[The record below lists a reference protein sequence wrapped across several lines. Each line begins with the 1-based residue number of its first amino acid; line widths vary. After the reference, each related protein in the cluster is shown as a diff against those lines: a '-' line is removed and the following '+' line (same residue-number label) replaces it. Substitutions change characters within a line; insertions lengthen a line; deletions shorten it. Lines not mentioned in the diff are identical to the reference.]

1 MIAEIDR
8 LGVPGDVVEVAD
20 GYARNYL
27 LPRRRAVMPTEHNI
41 ACYAKLKREYA
52 LKATERK
59 KQALRIKE
67 EIDDRL
73 LLFARKADDEGHL
86 YGSVRAEDIA
96 ALIEEELEVTVERT
110 RINLERPIETTGSYA
125 IKIRLYE
132 GVTAAVKVQVDAET

>member
-1 MIAEIDR
+1 LITEIDR

-27 LPRRRAVMPTEHNI
+27 LPQRRAVMPTEHNI
-41 ACYAKLKREYA
+41 ARYAKLKKEYA

-59 KQALRIKE
+59 EQALRIKE

-73 LLFARKADDEGHL
+73 LLFTRKADDEGHL

-132 GVTAAVKVQVDAET
+132 DITATVKVQVDAET